1 MCIISG
7 SDLKVCQAFS
17 IISPNPPPSQ
27 FATFPFAGSGKD
39 YQADPPPFP
48 ILIFLTKNPTFYD
61 QEPLCPI
68 QKCSATTDLEFPLC
82 LLFDYIG

>member
-39 YQADPPPFP
+39 YQADPLPSS
-48 ILIFLTKNPTFYD
+48 ILNFVTETVHSMTKSPCVLSTTCVKM
-61 QEPLCPI
+61 LCYRESGI
-68 QKCSATTDLEFPLC
+68 STVSF
-82 LLFDYIG
+82 I